1 MRFYARFLIC
11 FILNYELQDGLSKE
25 EIRDQLEEECHHTF
39 DLSRP
44 PFVRATIAKSGPDS
58 HVILLLFHHILM
70 DGWSLGKVW
79 EEVMAFY
86 AAIANNTESGLPKL
100 EVQYGDFSAWE
111 QKQLEVG
118 SEAYTK
124 LTKYWKIQL
133 QYATPI
139 LQLPH
144 DFPRDNSAEKAPVI
158 IGIHLGQ
165 KTLSA
170 LKSVAT
176 SLKISLYAVCLAAYR
191 LMLCEFG
198 ATDDVIIA
206 SSYSLRPPG
215 TEHLVCIHLLLSS
228 YVHY

>member
-1 MRFYARFLIC
+1 MSPVLLINL
-11 FILNYELQDGLSKE
+11 INLSLQDGLSKE
-25 EIRDQLEEECHHTF
+25 EIRQHLEEECHHTF

-44 PFVRATIAKSGPDS
+44 PFVRATIAKSGPNS
-58 HVILLLFHHILM
+58 RVILLLFHHILM
-70 DGWSLGKVW
+70 DGWSLGKIW
-79 EEVMAFY
+79 EEVLAFY
-86 AAIANNTESGLPKL
+86 AAIVSNNDSGLPKL
-100 EVQYGDFSAWE
+100 EVQYGDFAAWE
-111 QKQLEVG
+111 QTQLEVG
-118 SEAYTK
+118 TEAHTK
-124 LTKYWKIQL
+124 LLKYWKIQL

-144 DFPRDNSAEKAPVI
+144 DFARDNSVEKAPVI

-170 LKSVAT
+170 LKTVAT

-191 LMLCEFG
+191 LMLCEFC